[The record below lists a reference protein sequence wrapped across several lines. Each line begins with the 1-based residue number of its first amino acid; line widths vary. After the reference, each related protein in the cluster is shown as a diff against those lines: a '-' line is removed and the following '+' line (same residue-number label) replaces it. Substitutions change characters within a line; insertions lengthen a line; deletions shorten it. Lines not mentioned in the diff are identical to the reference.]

1 MNRRVLK
8 KKFYQEVI
16 YNPSSGVRNSKVR
29 IVLRFSSLCLK
40 VVGGAL
46 LTVVLVP
53 ISLFRPIEIWQM
65 QTRRSKISFFIR
77 DLEFGLQNI
86 KARGQLGKRFVFVL
100 YPIPFPNAQLA
111 LMYRRHVTILGRK
124 QYLLAEAFRFV
135 WPVARIE
142 SKGRLVPGGQE
153 RFPLWNRRI
162 PSLTFTEDEISLGN
176 KLDRELSLGPEQPYV
191 CLAFSSK
198 NYRTN
203 VDYAKIKYDKFH
215 KGKQDNLFKIIP
227 EIASYIPAI
236 NYLSKKGIAVV
247 RTGIFEDE
255 KLPTNLG
262 PLVHDYSFGAQSPF
276 GDVWLYSRCLFSF
289 AGGGSGSHWFASIF
303 NIPCVFADQ
312 FIVTGSYLDRDLFI
326 MQIPWLIV
334 EKRFATFEWMSR
346 KENVEW
352 AVDDS
357 RIGIEYDLVKNTPSQ
372 IIDVIEEML
381 ERLNG
386 TWRESDEDIEL
397 QRRFRG
403 VVNLL
408 TPSERNPARMGAKF
422 LREHQHLLPQ

>member
-8 KKFYQEVI
+8 KKFNQEVI
-16 YNPSSGVRNSKVR
+16 YNVHGVRNSKVR
-29 IVLRFSSLCLK
+29 IALRFSSLCLK
-40 VVGGAL
+40 ALGGAL
-46 LTVVLVP
+46 LTLVLAP
-53 ISLFRPIEIWQM
+53 ISLFRPIEIWHM

-100 YPIPFPNAQLA
+100 YPIQFPNSQLA
-111 LMYRRHVTILGRK
+111 LMYRRHVTILGKK
-124 QYLLAEAFRFV
+124 QKYIAEAFRFV
-135 WPVARIE
+135 LPIARIE
-142 SKGRLVPGGQE
+142 NKGRLVPNGQE
-153 RFPLWNRRI
+153 RFELWNRRI
-162 PSLTFTEDEISLGN
+162 PTLTFTEEEIRLGN
-176 KLDRELSLGPEQPYV
+176 ELDRGMSLGPEQPYV

-198 NYRTN
+198 NYRIN
-203 VDYAKIKYDKFH
+203 ADYAIDKYNNLG
-215 KGKQDNLFKIIP
+215 KGKKGNLFEIIP

-236 NYLSKKGIAVV
+236 NEITKKGIAVV

-255 KLPTNLG
+255 QLPTNLG

-276 GDVWLYSRCLFSF
+276 GDVWLYSKCMFSF

-303 NIPCVFADQ
+303 NIPCVFTDQ
-312 FIVTGSYLDRDLFI
+312 FIVTGAYLDRDLFI
-326 MQIPWLIV
+326 MQMPWLIA

-346 KENVEW
+346 KENFEW
-352 AVDDS
+352 ALDES
-357 RIGIEYDLVKNTPSQ
+357 RIGIEYNLVKNTPSQ

-386 TWRESDEDIEL
+386 TWRESSEDLEL

-408 TPSERNPARMGAKF
+408 PPSERNPARMGAKF
-422 LREHQHLLPQ
+422 LREHQYLLPQ

>member
-8 KKFYQEVI
+8 KKFDQEVI
-16 YNPSSGVRNSKVR
+16 FDVHGARNSRRR
-29 IVLRFSSLCLK
+29 IVLRFFSLSFK
-40 VVGGAL
+40 VMGGAV
-46 LTVVLVP
+46 LTLVLVP
-53 ISLFRPIEIWQM
+53 LSLFRPIEIWRM

-100 YPIPFPNAQLA
+100 YPIPFPNTQLA
-111 LMYRRHVTILGRK
+111 LMYRRHLTILGKK
-124 QYLLAEAFRFV
+124 QYFLAEAFRFV
-135 WPVARIE
+135 LPIARIE
-142 SKGRLVPGGQE
+142 DRGRLVPNGQE
-153 RFPLWNRRI
+153 RFELWNRRI
-162 PSLTFTEDEISLGN
+162 PTLTFTEEEISSGN
-176 KLDRELSLGPEQPYV
+176 DLDRGMSLGSERPFV

-198 NYRTN
+198 NYRLSA
-203 VDYAKIKYDKFH
+203 DYAIDRYNNLGRGNK
-215 KGKQDNLFKIIP
+215 DNLFEIIP
-227 EIASYIPAI
+227 EIASYVPAI
-236 NYLSKKGIAVV
+236 NEITKKGIAVV

-262 PLVHDYSFGAQSPF
+262 NLVHDYSFGEQSPF

-312 FIVTGSYLDRDLFI
+312 FVITGGYLDCDLFI
-326 MQIPWLIV
+326 MQLPWLIK
-334 EKRFATFEWMSR
+334 ENSFATFEWMSR

-352 AVDDS
+352 AVDES
-357 RIGIEYDLVKNTPSQ
+357 RIGVEYSLVKNTPSQ
-372 IIDVIEEML
+372 IIEVIEEML

-386 TWRESDEDIEL
+386 TWLESEEDIEL
-397 QRRFRG
+397 QKRFRG

-408 TPSERNPARMGAKF
+408 PPGERTPARMGAKF
-422 LREHQHLLPQ
+422 LREHQYLLPQ

>member
-1 MNRRVLK
+1 MNRRAIK

-16 YNPSSGVRNSKVR
+16 FDVDGIRNSKVR

-40 VVGGAL
+40 AFGGVL
-46 LTVVLVP
+46 LTLVLAP
-53 ISLFRPIEIWQM
+53 LSLFRPIEIWQM

-100 YPIPFPNAQLA
+100 YPIRFPNSQLA
-111 LMYRRHVTILGRK
+111 LMYRRHLTILGKK
-124 QYLLAEAFRFV
+124 QRYIAEAFRFV
-135 WPVARIE
+135 WPIARIE
-142 SKGRLVPGGQE
+142 MKGRLVPYGQE
-153 RFPLWNRRI
+153 RFELWNRRT
-162 PSLTFTEDEISLGN
+162 PTLSFMEAEVSLGN
-176 KLDRELSLGPEQPYV
+176 ELDRGLLLGPEQPYV

-198 NYRTN
+198 NYRINT
-203 VDYAKIKYDKFH
+203 DYAIDKYNNLG
-215 KGKQDNLFKIIP
+215 KGNKDNLFKIIP
-227 EIASYIPAI
+227 EIASYLPAI
-236 NYLSKKGIAVV
+236 NEITKKGIAVV
-247 RTGIFEDE
+247 RTGILEDE
-255 KLPTNLG
+255 RLPTNLG
-262 PLVHDYSFGAQSPF
+262 PLVHDYSFGAQSAF
-276 GDVWLYSRCLFSF
+276 GDVWLYSKCLFSF

-303 NIPCVFADQ
+303 NIPCVFTDQ
-312 FIVTGSYLDRDLFI
+312 FIVTGSYLYRDLFI
-326 MQIPWLIV
+326 MQLPWLIA

-352 AVDDS
+352 AVDES
-357 RIGIEYDLVKNTPSQ
+357 RIGIEYSLIKNTSSQ
-372 IIDVIEEML
+372 IIDVIEEMI

-386 TWRESDEDIEL
+386 TWQESVEDIEL

-408 TPSERNPARMGAKF
+408 PPSERNPARMGAKF